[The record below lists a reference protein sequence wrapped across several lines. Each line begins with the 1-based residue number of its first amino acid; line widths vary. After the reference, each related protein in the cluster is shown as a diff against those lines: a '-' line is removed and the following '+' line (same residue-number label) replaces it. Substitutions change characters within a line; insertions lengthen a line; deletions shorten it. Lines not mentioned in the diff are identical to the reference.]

1 MTHVGK
7 TVGKISIKSVIGSG
21 GMGEVYQGFDEKLKR
36 HVALKAIRGG
46 GRFEQGAR
54 ERLMREAEIL
64 SRLEHPNICRIYDYL
79 EGDDCDFLVLE
90 LVEGES
96 LSDAADRGL
105 GFSSKLEIARQ
116 MALALSAAHRANIT
130 HRDLKPHNVMVT
142 RQGDVK
148 ILDFGLAHSHGD
160 PDETVAEALPTPA
173 EAERHPSEW
182 DTRPVSLATAR
193 VYGAFR
199 TEYGM
204 VTGTPMFMSPEQASG
219 DPMTAASDM
228 YSFGL
233 VLQWLF
239 TGKLP
244 HPAGLAVPDLLR
256 RARKGESLPV
266 EGPPADL
273 CLLINRLKSLA
284 PELRPTAPEVLDRL
298 KWIRAAP
305 RRKRRRMELAAAA
318 VLLVAASVVAVFDDI
333 RARRSE
339 SRAIESEQA
348 ALRSQAEAAAVNGF
362 LQDMLSSADPTEEGI
377 HVKVVDVLDRA
388 AEHVGRDFEDQP
400 AAQASVLYTLGS
412 TYLGLGV
419 AEKAHAMLNRSVEL
433 RTDLFGPSD
442 VRTFSA
448 RTRLARALLDLG
460 KYDEAEKLLSG
471 AIEEANSLL
480 GEDRAEMI
488 EAELAYADALQ
499 QQGRYQDSE
508 QSFRRVWARSRAA
521 LGDRELHSLDAVTG
535 LAWALQFQGKY
546 VEAEAMHREA
556 YDLKKEVLG
565 AEHPSTLASMYGLA
579 GSLQYQR
586 KLDQAEALAR
596 ELVTLT
602 SRVFGESHSHTLSAL
617 DTLSTTLADEGN
629 YEEAER
635 LLRVSLTRIRET
647 LGEQH
652 PETLG
657 VLNSLAWVLLAEDE
671 YDQAAGMLE
680 RLVGSSRQVFGDEHP
695 NTLAAVSNL
704 ASARLGQGRV
714 AEAERLYRR
723 NVPALSDAVGEDHI
737 LTLKARYGLAKT
749 LERKGARA
757 EAVAAYREAAEDG
770 SDDAREALKR
780 LGVRESD

>member
-1 MTHVGK
+1 MTYVGK
-7 TVGKISIKSVIGSG
+7 TVGKISVRSVIGSG

-46 GRFEQGAR
+46 GRFQPGAR
-54 ERLMREAEIL
+54 ARLVREAEIL

-79 EGDDCDFLVLE
+79 EDEECDFLVLE
-90 LVEGES
+90 LVEGER
-96 LSDAADRGL
+96 LSEAAERGMSV
-105 GFSSKLEIARQ
+105 SSKLELARQ
-116 MALALSAAHRANIT
+116 MAVALSAAHRANVI
-130 HRDLKPHNVMVT
+130 HRDLKPQNIMVT
-142 RQGDVK
+142 KQGEVK
-148 ILDFGLAHSHGD
+148 ILDFGLAHAHAD
-160 PDETVAEALPTPA
+160 PADTVAEDLTAPP
-173 EAERHPSEW
+173 ERETHPSEW
-182 DTRPVSLATAR
+182 DTGPVSLPT
-193 VYGAFR
+193 VKYGAFR
-199 TEYGM
+199 TEHGT
-204 VTGTPMFMSPEQASG
+204 VTGTPMFMSPEQAGG

-244 HPAGLAVPDLLR
+244 HPAGLAAPDLLS

-266 EGPPADL
+266 EGLPADL

-284 PELRPTAPEVLDRL
+284 PELRPTATEVLDRL

-305 RRKRRRMELAAAA
+305 RRRRRRIERTAAA

-339 SRAIESEQA
+339 GRAIESEQA
-348 ALRSQAEAAAVNGF
+348 ALRSQGEAAAVNGF
-362 LQDMLSSADPTEEGI
+362 LQDMLSSADPAEEGI

-388 AEHVGRDFEDQP
+388 AEHVGRDFEGQP

-419 AEKAHAMLNRSVEL
+419 AEKAHAMLTRSVEL

-460 KYDEAEKLLSG
+460 KYDEAETLLSG
-471 AIEEANSLL
+471 AIEEARSQQ

-499 QQGRYQDSE
+499 QQARYQDSE
-508 QSFRRVWARSRAA
+508 QTFRRTWARSRAA
-521 LGDRELHSLDAVTG
+521 FGDRDLHSLDAVTG
-535 LAWALQFQGKY
+535 LAWALQFQGRY
-546 VEAEAMHREA
+546 IEAESMHREA
-556 YDLKKEVLG
+556 YELKKEALG

-586 KLDQAEALAR
+586 KLDEAEALLR

-602 SRVFGESHSHTLSAL
+602 SRVFGESHPHTLAAVDS
-617 DTLSTTLADEGN
+617 LSTTLADEGN
-629 YEEAER
+629 YKEAER
-635 LLRVSLTRIRET
+635 LLRVSLTRIRLT
-647 LGEQH
+647 LGDQH
-652 PETLG
+652 PDTLG
-657 VLNSLAWVLLAEDE
+657 VMNSLAWVLLEE
-671 YDQAAGMLE
+671 EESDQAAGLLE
-680 RLVGSSRQVFGDEHP
+680 RLVGSSRRVFGGTHP

-723 NVPALSDAVGEDHI
+723 NVPALSEALGEDHF

-757 EAVAAYREAAEDG
+757 EAVAAYRKAAENG

-780 LGVRESD
+780 LGEKGPE